1 MISPELS
8 IETERLLI
16 RPLVTEDVSDR
27 YLSWLMDS
35 EAKKWITSADCTK
48 QLTDLRSY
56 VEQRVSRDDVWFLGI
71 FDKDRNLHIGNIKY
85 EPIVASLK
93 AAVMG
98 VLIGDPSYRG
108 KGVFPE
114 VFLPT
119 ASWLQR
125 HRKIEN
131 IYLGVDE
138 SNEMAIRAYEK
149 SGFLPI
155 QVSFDERQM
164 LGNVSMAY
172 RLPSV

>member
-119 ASWLQR
+119 AKCLGSR
-125 HRKIEN
+125 RGIDS
-131 IYLGVDE
+131 IFLGVNLD
-138 SNEMAIRAYEK
+138 NFAAVRAY
-149 SGFLPI
+149 SAVGFVPVKI
-155 QVSFDERQM
+155 SAEYQTA
-164 LGNVSMAY
+164 LGNVTMRYQLNAS
-172 RLPSV
+172 

>member
-1 MISPELS
+1 MASVFLS
-8 IETERLLI
+8 METSRTLI
-16 RPLVTEDVSDR
+16 RPLSVDDVSER
-27 YLSWLMDS
+27 YLSWLND
-35 EAKKWITSADCTK
+35 ADTKRWILAAAVTK
-48 QLTDLRSY
+48 QLSELKFY
-56 VEQRVSRDDVWFLGI
+56 VAEKIRREDVLFLGI
-71 FDKDRNLHIGNIKY
+71 FDKHSGAHIGNIKFD
-85 EPIVASLK
+85 PIVPQLH

-98 VLIGDPSYRG
+98 VLIGEPTYRG
-108 KGVFPE
+108 TGLFEE